1 MKIDAIRSEQNGHSI
16 FSAKMTVAEL
26 AQVAEVDFADPGINR
41 TGYQRKPNEKRY
53 DQIASYMTGKKAI
66 MPPPIIMSFRGKL
79 ETKLLKGGFVEIEV
93 PDDKKLWVIDGQHRL
108 GGLKLLAGLQPTLG
122 TGKIS
127 KRFQKYN
134 SDYQQFEMP
143 VVIIEC
149 STVAVEAAQFSTI
162 NSEAQKVD
170 KFLANLAILKGGGEM
185 PTGEKAWVP
194 RAADA
199 VQHLNTSTDSVLLG
213 KIKHTNA
220 PKGIYNCSGKGL
232 MMLMKPVMNDA
243 IYGGAWERGGAS
255 RERLYKMLT
264 DYWAA
269 WHEVIPFCFEKPK
282 DHALFKNSGLTAV
295 NVCLITMIRRIGIE
309 YPSKQQFVSVMSK
322 LGEYIKE
329 DEFWHKNGS
338 HPANLYRCV
347 GASQSRNAAR
357 LIEEAIDE
365 VRISGAGKR
374 SSR

>member
-1 MKIDAIRSEQNGHSI
+1 MKIDAIRSEQNGHNI

-53 DQIASYMTGKKAI
+53 DQIASYMIGKKAI
-66 MPPPIIMSFRGKL
+66 MPPPIIMSYRGKL
-79 ETKLLKGGFVEIEV
+79 STKSLRGGFVEIEI
-93 PDDKKLWVIDGQHRL
+93 PADEKLWVIDGQHRL
-108 GGLKLLAGLQPTLG
+108 GGLKLLAGLQPTMG

-134 SDYQQFEMP
+134 ADYQEFEMP

-149 STVAVEAAQFSTI
+149 STVAVEASQFSII

-170 KFLANLAILKGGGEM
+170 KFLANLAILTGAGEM

-194 RAADA
+194 RAAD
-199 VQHLNTSTDSVLLG
+199 VVHYLNTSADSVLLG

-220 PKGIYNCSGKGL
+220 PKGAYNCSAKGL
-232 MMLMKPVMNDA
+232 MMLMKPIMNDG
-243 IYGGAWERGGAS
+243 IYGGAWERGGS
-255 RERLYKMLT
+255 DRDRLYRMLT

-269 WHEVIPFCFEKPK
+269 WFEVIPFCFEKPK

-295 NVCLITMIRRIGIE
+295 NVCLITMIRRIGTE
-309 YPSKQQFVSVMSK
+309 YPSKQQFVSIISK
-322 LGEYIKE
+322 LGEYIE
-329 DEFWHKNGS
+329 EEFWHKNGR
-338 HPANLYRCV
+338 HPANLCRCV

-357 LIEEAIDE
+357 LMEEAIVE
-365 VRISGAGKR
+365 VRISSAGK
-374 SSR
+374 SSTR

>member
-79 ETKLLKGGFVEIEV
+79 ATKTLKGGFVEIEV
-93 PDDKKLWVIDGQHRL
+93 PDDDKLWVIDGQHRL
-108 GGLKLLAGLQPTLG
+108 GGLKLLAGIQPTQG
-122 TGKIS
+122 TGRIS
-127 KRFQKYN
+127 KKFQKFN
-134 SDYQQFEMP
+134 SAYQDFEMP

-149 STVAVEAAQFSTI
+149 SSVAVEAAQFATI
-162 NSEAQKVD
+162 NSEAKKVD
-170 KFLANLAILKGGGEM
+170 KYLANVAILKGGGDM
-185 PTGEKAWVP
+185 PTGERAWEP

-199 VQHLNTSTDSVLLG
+199 VHHLNTSEDSVLFG
-213 KIKHTNA
+213 KIKHSNA
-220 PKGIYNCSGKGL
+220 PKGTYNCSAKGL
-232 MMLMKPVMNDA
+232 MMLMKPIMNDG
-243 IYGGAWERGGAS
+243 IYSGAWEKGGAS
-255 RERLYKMLT
+255 RDKLYKMLT

-269 WHEVIPFCFEKPK
+269 WHEVIRFCFDDPK
-282 DHALFKNSGLTAV
+282 NHALFKNSGLTAV
-295 NVCLITMIRRIGIE
+295 NVCLITIIRRIGVE

-322 LGEYIKE
+322 LGEYIE
-329 DEFWHKNGS
+329 DQFWHKNGR
-338 HPANLYRCV
+338 HPANLCRCV

-357 LIEEAIDE
+357 LIEEAIVE
-365 VRISGAGKR
+365 VRISGTGKS